1 MEKQL
6 ALYDAFPIYGYEHQS
21 LISKEKGCVTIPLKL
36 ELPEVFTLD
45 VSEYVQ
51 LNELFFNII
60 AILGPNKLLH
70 KQDFFFEE
78 SYSPIRGRLQ
88 GDFLER
94 ANEFHFNE
102 RSFLRAEHYL
112 YISIVPK
119 NYIRY
124 SSKRANSFL
133 SKKRDFYSK

>member
-6 ALYDAFPIYGYEHQS
+6 ALCDAFPIYGYERRS

-60 AILGPNKLLH
+60 DILGPNTLLH
-70 KQDFFFEE
+70 KQDHFFEE
-78 SYSPIRGRLQ
+78 TYRPIRARLQ

-94 ANEFHFNE
+94 C
-102 RSFLRAEHYL
+102 LL
-112 YISIVPK
+112 YTSD
-119 NYIRY
+119 
-124 SSKRANSFL
+124 AADDL
-133 SKKRDFYSK
+133 LC